1 MFRRRATTTPRLD
14 DTAAKRFWTWFG
26 AEAQG
31 ISNAFEAL
39 ARGEADADGA
49 LHGLNARIRRLE
61 ASLEADVVR
70 TLDGQC
76 HMTVSGNDRAI
87 DVLIAAAPR
96 LAGWRFTPRAA
107 LTDSRRVPFR
117 LAPRPSLDLLGAPIS
132 ARHEAYA

>member
-1 MFRRRATTTPRLD
+1 MFGRRATTTAPL
-14 DTAAKRFWTWFG
+14 DTAAKRFWSWFG

-39 ARGEADADGA
+39 ARGEADADSA
-49 LHGLNARIRRLE
+49 LDGLNLRIRRLDT
-61 ASLEADVVR
+61 SLEADVVR
-70 TLDGQC
+70 TLDGEC
-76 HMTVSGNDRAI
+76 HMTISGNDRAI

-96 LAGWRFTPRAA
+96 LAGWRFTPRAI
-107 LTDSRRVPFR
+107 LTDPRRVPFR